1 MDLATAHRNITA
13 SFERM
18 RALYLKPVFDEWMI
32 LAPAPQQ
39 TGVLAYVGPRPDEF
53 RQKLSTEASPL
64 LSLVAGQHLEPG
76 DFEFTNEG
84 GGSNHDVLLK
94 LGPKTFLVANNT
106 GKGMTEIRAD
116 SRWLKAQVAF
126 VDLSEK
132 FRADPLTTD

>member
-1 MDLATAHRNITA
+1 MDLAAARQNITA

-18 RALYLKPVFDEWMI
+18 RALYLRPVFDEWMI

-39 TGVLAYVGPRPDEF
+39 TGVLAYVGPRPEDF
-53 RQKLSTEASPL
+53 RKSLSKQSNPL
-64 LSLVAGQHLEPG
+64 LSLVSGQNLEPG

-84 GGSNHDVLLK
+84 GGTNHDVLLK
-94 LGPKTFLVANNT
+94 LGPKCYLVANNT
-106 GKGMTEIRAD
+106 AKGMTEIRAD

-132 FRADPLTTD
+132 FRADPLEV